1 MGEKIRLLG
10 IAPYENMRP
19 LMLEVA
25 KQFSQ
30 IDLTVFVGDLQ
41 QGVEL
46 AKRNFYNDYD
56 AIISRGG
63 TAELLQKT
71 MDIPVI
77 EIAVSPIDIMR
88 AMKLAENVSDHYAIV
103 GFPSVTASARQL
115 CQLMQQEIHIHTIQG
130 EEQVEETLRKLQKK
144 GTQAILCDMVT
155 HTTAIKLGLD
165 VVLITSGPES
175 IQTAFSDAVR
185 LCQNYTA
192 LREENR
198 FLRSLIWNQVNQTVV
213 FDDQGGIFFSTLEN
227 NSVPIVEYLRGER
240 EHVACAG
247 QCHVLKRLQNIQY
260 SIQGR
265 KQSLNQRDYV
275 AYYFSESRVPSAD
288 VQRGIRYISFPEAE
302 QEYNSSLYGV
312 TGLMREVQKAC
323 MQINQRRQPVM
334 VCGEDG
340 CCKEQVVNY
349 LYTTSDRKD
358 KPLVII
364 DCFLANEKTWNHLI
378 NHYNSPLTQSGCTI
392 FIKNVDVLSEEQR
405 RQLLSDMLA
414 MDVCARN
421 RVMFSCVCRAGESVT
436 GAGMDVVER
445 LSCVILTLTP
455 MRQQVAQIPAAAN
468 MYLSYLNTAM
478 AKQIVGLEPQGLE
491 LLQQFDWPHN
501 HTQFQRILQELT
513 MRTDGPYIS
522 RDVVA
527 EVLKREK
534 TVATVDQKAED
545 VAKPLD
551 LNRTLDQ
558 INREIID
565 LVLAEENGNQSR
577 TAQRLGI
584 SRTTLWRL
592 LNSK

>member
-1 MGEKIRLLG
+1 MREKIRLLG

-25 KQFSQ
+25 KQFEQ
-30 IDLTVFVGDLQ
+30 IELTVFVGDLQ
-41 QGVEL
+41 RGVEL

-63 TAELLQKT
+63 TAQLLQKT

-130 EEQVEETLRKLQKK
+130 EEQVEETLRKLQKQ

-155 HTTAIKLGLD
+155 HTAAIKLGLN

-175 IQTAFSDAVR
+175 IQQAFSDAVR
-185 LCQNYTA
+185 LSRNYDA

-198 FLRSLIWNQVNQTVV
+198 FLRSLIWNQVNHTLV
-213 FDDQGGIFFSTLEN
+213 FDDQGEIFFSTLEN
-227 NSVPIVEYLRGER
+227 NTVPIVDYLREER
-240 EHVACAG
+240 EHVASVG
-247 QCHVLKRLQNIQY
+247 QCRILKRLQNIQY

-265 KQSLNQRDYV
+265 KESLNERDYV
-275 AYYFSESRVPSAD
+275 AYYFSESRIPSAD
-288 VQRGIRYISFPEAE
+288 VQRGIRYVNFHEAE
-302 QEYNSSLYGV
+302 QEYNASLYGV
-312 TGLMREVQKAC
+312 AGLMRERQKAC
-323 MQINQRRQPVM
+323 AQINQSRQPVM

-340 CCKEQVVNY
+340 CCKEQAVNY
-349 LYTTSDRKD
+349 LYTTSDRRD

-364 DCFLANEKTWNHLI
+364 DCFLVNEKTWNYLL
-378 NHYNSPLTQSGCTI
+378 NHYNSPLTQSDCTI

-445 LSCVILTLTP
+445 LSCVILTLPP
-455 MRQQVAQIPAAAN
+455 MRQQAAQIPAVAN

-478 AKQIVGLEPQGLE
+478 AKQIVGLAPEGLQ
-491 LLQQFDWPHN
+491 LLQAFDWPHN
-501 HTQFQRILQELT
+501 HTQFQRILRELA
-513 MRTDGPYIS
+513 MRTDGPYIPA
-522 RDVVA
+522 DVVA
-527 EVLKREK
+527 EVLKRERS
-534 TVATVDQKAED
+534 VVPVDQKAED
-545 VAKPLD
+545 TAHSLD
-551 LNRTLDQ
+551 LSQTLDR

-565 LVLAEENGNQSR
+565 LVLKEENGNQSR

-592 LNSK
+592 LHSK